1 MIRERCFYR
10 NFNFICFEF
19 EEKEEIDSG
28 SMTTQGN
35 REEKKKKK
43 GEWVLGGD
51 QV

>member
-35 REEKKKKK
+35 REKRRM
-43 GEWVLGGD
+43 GVGWGSGLTS
-51 QV
+51 